1 MTSKLNVRNISQTE
15 LSIINNFLIK
25 NWNITLRNLLVEQ
38 LQSKNVYAYIYE
50 GYFNE
55 VYAINKNAK
64 KIIDEILEKKKHP
77 YALGFHVGRI
87 RKNKFIPS
95 LELGYAAVAKTNA
108 YVIVNNKG
116 EKNFLYGKDI
126 FTESIIDIGTTIR
139 EKQVVLVLND
149 KHEYTG
155 IGRSLGAITK
165 RRDQILVPRRKVIIK
180 NIIDLGWYLRRGG

>member
-1 MTSKLNVRNISQTE
+1 MTSKLKVRNISRTE

-25 NWNITLRNLLVEQ
+25 NWNITLKNLLVEQ
-38 LQSKNVYAYIYE
+38 LHSKNVYAYIYE

-55 VYAINKNAK
+55 IYAINEDAK
-64 KIIDEILEKKKHP
+64 EIIDEILEKKKHP

-95 LELGYAAVAKTNA
+95 LELGYAAVTKTNA
-108 YVIVNNKG
+108 YVIVNDKG

-126 FTESIIDIGTTIR
+126 FTESVIDIGTNIR
-139 EKQVVLVLND
+139 EKQIVLVLND
-149 KHEYTG
+149 RHEYTG
-155 IGRSLGAITK
+155 IGRALGAITK
-165 RRDQILVPRRKVIIK
+165 RRDKILARRKVIIK

>member
-1 MTSKLNVRNISQTE
+1 MMGKLKVRNLSRTE

-38 LQSKNVYAYIYE
+38 LHSKNVYAYIYE

-55 VYAINKNAK
+55 IYAINEDAK

-95 LELGYAAVAKTNA
+95 LELGYAAVAKTNV
-108 YVIVNNKG
+108 YVIVNDRG

-126 FTESIIDIGTTIR
+126 FTESVIDIGTTIR
-139 EKQVVLVLND
+139 EKQIVLVLND
-149 KHEYTG
+149 RHEYTG
-155 IGRSLGAITK
+155 IGRALGVITK
-165 RRDQILVPRRKVIIK
+165 RRDKILAPRRKVIVK

>member
-1 MTSKLNVRNISQTE
+1 MMGKLKVRNLSRTE

-38 LQSKNVYAYIYE
+38 LHSKNVYAYIYE

-55 VYAINKNAK
+55 IYAINEDAK

-95 LELGYAAVAKTNA
+95 LELGYAAVAKTNV
-108 YVIVNNKG
+108 YVIVNDKG

-139 EKQVVLVLND
+139 EKQIVLVLND
-149 KHEYTG
+149 RHEYTG
-155 IGRSLGAITK
+155 IGRALGAITK
-165 RRDQILVPRRKVIIK
+165 RRDKILAPRRKVIVK